1 MSSKDPKQIARKQAL
16 FRLIDSFKRK
26 NIDLALQLV
35 KSDRSLYQAA
45 KDRYYPMLRTLDPQ
59 LGQGLKLLYQIVHD
73 IDRNDNGW
81 RSSYTAQYANVEE
94 WEMVQWAIDRYPH
107 SVRMVVS
114 VKLLSYMLSR
124 ELPEKAFVWDV
135 VVANDKTPVVVPDP
149 APGAIRFRSMQ
160 RLEVATGQQ
169 LEAIISILPGQSDLH
184 TVVAKGCQLASLPQG
199 LVRPI
204 NLNHL
209 ELSQN
214 QLEEIPELLR
224 LATRLKTL
232 TLRDNRLQQLPDWL
246 PRLKDLTLLDVT
258 GNALMA
264 LPPGFL
270 ANSKIKKLDLQ
281 GNRIRDFGL
290 QAGEENAFLEELNLA
305 FNPLEKFPLELLAL
319 KSLKKLSLRN
329 CGLTSL
335 PHKLAQFYW
344 LEKLDVSD
352 NPLKE
357 SFSMLKRLRNSLPM
371 ILTF

>member
-1 MSSKDPKQIARKQAL
+1 MSSRDPKQVARKQAL
-16 FRLIDSFKRK
+16 FRLIDSFKRN

-45 KDRYYPMLRTLDPQ
+45 KQRYYPMLRDLDPQ
-59 LGQGLKLLYQIVHD
+59 LGQGLKLLYRIVND
-73 IDRNDNGW
+73 IDWNDNGW
-81 RSSYTAQYANVEE
+81 HCGYTAQYANVED
-94 WEMVQWAIDRYPH
+94 WDMVQWAIDRYPN

-135 VVANDKTPVVVPDP
+135 AVPNDRTTLVVPDP

-169 LEAIISILPGQSDLH
+169 LEAIISILPGRSDLH

-199 LVRPI
+199 LVRPM

-214 QLEEIPELLR
+214 QFEEIPELLR

-246 PRLKDLTLLDVT
+246 PRLQELTLLDVT
-258 GNALMA
+258 GNALKA
-264 LPPGFL
+264 LPLGFL
-270 ANSKIKKLDLQ
+270 ANSMIKKLDLQ
-281 GNRIRDFGL
+281 GNRIQDFGL
-290 QAGEENAFLEELNLA
+290 QPEEENVFLEELNLS
-305 FNPLEKFPLELLAL
+305 FNPMEKFPMELLAL
-319 KSLKKLSLRN
+319 KSLKKLTLRY

-335 PHKLAQFYW
+335 PPELAEFHW
-344 LEKLDVSD
+344 L
-352 NPLKE
+352 
-357 SFSMLKRLRNSLPM
+357 
-371 ILTF
+371 